1 MNKTELA
8 RKIQAIDGLSNEEK
22 TALLGLIRGH
32 KKYGLVWEEK
42 PEDIEE
48 RLREDLPV
56 LIERNDDKVHPIVS
70 DNPDA
75 PNHLI
80 IEGDNLAA
88 LTALQYTHKGKV
100 DIIYIDPPYNT
111 GNKDFMY
118 NDKYVDSEDAF
129 RHSKW
134 LCFMSKRL
142 ELARQLLSPQGI
154 LLISIDDNEYSAL
167 KLLCDE
173 IFGFWNFLTS
183 FHIQVRYA
191 DKSLNEEKPFK
202 PLMEY
207 VLFYANNS
215 TEFKPVR
222 ESVDYGLEKFC
233 FKITELDPG
242 ETFSVKNQEVQVFK
256 PGQWTIEKVEGNL
269 NGLKETWITG
279 SIYTTMSYGK
289 VFQSVVEPRIGI
301 DGLGCL
307 YKVMGRGD
315 DGLGYRYYTGPAKAT
330 AKKGKMFSGVPL
342 DNAALFKDG
351 KAPQRE
357 LPILTVF
364 DFAPDFG
371 NIRHE
376 GGVPFGSGKKP
387 IKMIKQFICYHP
399 NKNAVVLDFFAGS
412 GSTSH
417 AVMSQNARDGGKR
430 TSILITNN
438 ENNICED
445 ITYKRVSNVING
457 YGKEAGLSCNNL
469 RYYRTEFLPR
479 ERSVRNMRELV
490 LASTGLL
497 CIKNDLYTEALFGG
511 RKMNPKYARYFEN
524 AGKRMLVIYEERAI
538 PLIAGIIKT
547 LPDGGG
553 KIKVYVFSHGSYAY
567 DEEFAEV
574 EDRVD
579 LCALPQA
586 IYDAYL
592 KVLPKRKTKF
602 LAEELVTEITEAE
615 NAGSQTALDF
625 RGDERERGGDE

>member
-8 RKIQAIDGLSNEEK
+8 RKIQDLEGLSNEEK
-22 TALLGLIRGH
+22 SSLLELIRGH
-32 KKYGLVWEEK
+32 KKYGLVWEDK

-56 LIERNDDKVHPIVS
+56 LVERNDDKVRPIIS
-70 DNPDA
+70 DKPVA

-80 IEGDNLAA
+80 IEGDNLSA

-111 GNKDFMY
+111 GNMDFMY

-154 LLISIDDNEYSAL
+154 ILISIDDNEYSAL

-191 DKSLNEEKPFK
+191 EKSLNEEKPFK

-207 VLFYANNS
+207 VLFYANN
-215 TEFKPVR
+215 TTGFKPVR
-222 ESVDYGLEKFC
+222 ETVDYGLEKFC
-233 FKITELDPG
+233 FKISELEPG
-242 ETFSVKNQEVQVFK
+242 ETFFVKNQEVQVFK
-256 PGQWTIEKVEGNL
+256 PGQWSIEKIEGNL

-307 YKVMGRGD
+307 YKVLGRGD
-315 DGLGYRYYTGPAKAT
+315 DGLGYRYYTGPARAT

-342 DNAALFKDG
+342 DNVALFKDG
-351 KAPQRE
+351 KAPKRE

-387 IKMIKQFICYHP
+387 IKMIKQFICYHS
-399 NKNAVVLDFFAGS
+399 KKDAVVLDFFAGS
-412 GSTSH
+412 GSTAH
-417 AVMSQNARDGGKR
+417 AVMSQNAEDAGNR
-430 TSILITNN
+430 TCILITNN
-438 ENNICED
+438 ESNICED
-445 ITYKRVSNVING
+445 ITYKRVSNVIRG
-457 YGKEAGLSCNNL
+457 YGKETGLADNNL

-479 ERSVRNMRELV
+479 ERSVKNTRELV
-490 LASTGLL
+490 QASTGLL
-497 CIKNDLYTEALFGG
+497 CIKNDLYTEAPFGG
-511 RKMNPKYARYFEN
+511 RKMNPKYARYFEHGN
-524 AGKRMLVIYEERAI
+524 KRMLVVYEERAI
-538 PLIAGIIKT
+538 PFIADIIKT
-547 LPDGGG
+547 MPDGE

-567 DEEFAEV
+567 DDEFAEV
-574 EDRVD
+574 EDRVE

-586 IYDAYL
+586 IYDAYQ
-592 KVLPKRKTKF
+592 KVLPKRKPK
-602 LAEELVTEITEAE
+602 LLVDELIEEIVENDNAEDSNEDLF
-615 NAGSQTALDF
+615 GLDY
-625 RGDERERGGDE
+625 EKGGDE